1 MGTNGSGKPPYSMRH
16 RGLFVGDHEK
26 EEAKVYGKPNW
37 VEIDLDAIA
46 FNCQQIKKWIGEKTE
61 LMAVIKGNAYGHGI
75 AMVAK
80 TALENGAT
88 RFAAA
93 RVDEGVVV
101 RQAGIDAPVLVLGYV
116 PAEEMETVVKW
127 RITPPIMHWHTAKAV
142 SEISS
147 SQGVVT
153 PIHVK
158 VDTGMG
164 RFGLMPN
171 EVVDFVKGL
180 IELPGIRLEGL
191 YTQFAVADEADK
203 TYTYKQFEIYK
214 GVLKDLEEAGIHIP
228 IRHVCNSA
236 ATLNFPEMH
245 LDMVRCGTA
254 IYGHYPSPVTDHSV
268 PLRPAMALK
277 SRVGRIRT
285 LPAGSSISYGR
296 TYTTTRPTT
305 VALVPIGFGD
315 GLSRQLSNKGSVL
328 IKGKRAPIVGRV
340 CMDQCIVDVSGI
352 PEAQQDDEVVL
363 FGQQDGAEI
372 TAEEIASLMDSIN
385 YVVLAAVSARVPR
398 VYLKGGKIVEVKTL
412 TGEA

>member
-1 MGTNGSGKPPYSMRH
+1 
-16 RGLFVGDHEK
+16 
-26 EEAKVYGKPNW
+26 VYGKPNW

-46 FNCQQIKKWIGEKTE
+46 HNCREIKKWIGGKTE
-61 LMAVIKGNAYGHGI
+61 LAAVIKGNAYGHGI
-75 AMVAK
+75 AMIAR

-101 RQAGIDAPVLVLGYV
+101 RKAGIEAPILVLGYV
-116 PAEEMETVVKW
+116 PAEEMENVVKW

-153 PIHVK
+153 PVHVK

-164 RFGLMPN
+164 RFGLLPD
-171 EVVDFVKGL
+171 EVVDFVKRL

-203 TYTYKQFEIYK
+203 TYTYKQWDVYK
-214 GVLKDLEEAGIHIP
+214 KVLKDLEETGIHIP

-245 LDMVRCGTA
+245 LEMVRCGTA
-254 IYGHYPSPVTDHSV
+254 IYGHYPSPVTNHSV
-268 PLRPAMALK
+268 PLHSAMTLK

-285 LPAGSSISYGR
+285 LPPGSSISYGR
-296 TYTTTRPTT
+296 TYITTRPTT

-315 GLSRQLSNKGSVL
+315 GLSRNLSNKGSVL
-328 IKGKRAPIVGRV
+328 IRGKRAPIVGRV

-352 PEAQQDDEVVL
+352 PEVQQDDEVVL
-363 FGQQDGAEI
+363 FDRQGGAEI
-372 TAEEIASLMDSIN
+372 TAEDIASLMDSIN
-385 YVVLAAVSARVPR
+385 YVVLETVTARVPR
-398 VYLKGGKIVEVKTL
+398 VYLKGGKVIEVLTL
-412 TGEA
+412 AGE

>member
-1 MGTNGSGKPPYSMRH
+1 M
-16 RGLFVGDHEK
+16 
-26 EEAKVYGKPNW
+26 YGKPNW
-37 VEIDLDAIA
+37 AEIDLDAIA
-46 FNCQQIKKWIGEKTE
+46 HNCREIKKWIGDKTE
-61 LMAVIKGNAYGHGI
+61 LAAVIKGNAYGHGI

-93 RVDEGVVV
+93 RVDEGIVV
-101 RQAGIDAPVLVLGYV
+101 RKAGIEAPIFVLGYV
-116 PAEEMETVVKW
+116 PAEEMETAVKW
-127 RITPPIMHWHTAKAV
+127 RITPPIMHWHTAKAL

-147 SQGVVT
+147 SQGVISPV
-153 PIHVK
+153 HVK

-164 RFGLMPN
+164 RFGLLPD
-171 EVVDFVKGL
+171 EVVEFVKRL

-203 TYTYKQFEIYK
+203 TYTYKQWNTFQK
-214 GVLKDLEEAGIHIP
+214 VVKDLEEAGIHIP

-245 LDMVRCGTA
+245 LEMVRCGTA
-254 IYGHYPSPVTDHSV
+254 IYGHYPSPVTNHSV
-268 PLRPAMALK
+268 PLRPAMTLK
-277 SRVGRIRT
+277 SRVARIRT
-285 LPAGSSISYGR
+285 LPPGSSISYGR

-315 GLSRQLSNKGSVL
+315 GLSRKLSNKGSVL
-328 IKGKRAPIVGRV
+328 IRGKRAPIVGRV

-352 PEAQQDDEVVL
+352 PEVQQDDEVVL
-363 FGQQDGAEI
+363 LGRQNGAEI

-385 YVVLAAVSARVPR
+385 YVVLAGVSARVPR
-398 VYLKGGKIVEVKTL
+398 VYLKGGQVIEVQTL
-412 TGEA
+412 SGER

>member
-1 MGTNGSGKPPYSMRH
+1 M
-16 RGLFVGDHEK
+16 
-26 EEAKVYGKPNW
+26 YGKPNW

-46 FNCQQIKKWIGEKTE
+46 HNCREVKKWIGEKTE
-61 LMAVIKGNAYGHGI
+61 LAAVIKGNAYGHGI
-75 AMVAK
+75 VKVAQ

-101 RQAGIDAPVLVLGYV
+101 RKAGIEAPVFVLGYV

-142 SEISS
+142 SELSS
-147 SQGVVT
+147 AQGVIT
-153 PIHVK
+153 PVHVK

-164 RFGLMPN
+164 RFGLLPD
-171 EVVDFVKGL
+171 EVVDFVERL

-203 TYTYKQFEIYK
+203 TYTYQQWEVYK
-214 GVLKDLEEAGIHIP
+214 KVLEELEEAGISIP

-245 LDMVRCGTA
+245 LEMVRCGTA
-254 IYGHYPSPVTDHSV
+254 IYGHYPSPVTDRSV
-268 PLRPAMALK
+268 PLRPAMTLK

-285 LPAGSSISYGR
+285 LPPDSSISYGR

-315 GLSRQLSNKGSVL
+315 GFSRKLSNKGSVL
-328 IKGKRAPIVGRV
+328 IRGKRAPIVGRV

-352 PEAQQDDEVVL
+352 PEVQQDDEVVL
-363 FGQQDGAEI
+363 FGRQNGAEI
-372 TAEEIASLMDSIN
+372 TAEEIASIMDSIN
-385 YVVLAAVSARVPR
+385 YVVLKAVTARVPR
-398 VYLKGGKIVEVKTL
+398 VYLKGGKVIEVHTL
-412 TGEA
+412 SGE

>member
-1 MGTNGSGKPPYSMRH
+1 M
-16 RGLFVGDHEK
+16 
-26 EEAKVYGKPNW
+26 YGKPNW

-46 FNCQQIKKWIGEKTE
+46 HNCHEIKNWIGEKTE
-61 LMAVIKGNAYGHGI
+61 LAAVIKGNAYGHGI
-75 AMVAK
+75 AMIAK

-101 RQAGIDAPVLVLGYV
+101 RKAGIEAPIFVLGYV

-142 SEISS
+142 SDISS

-153 PIHVK
+153 PVHVK

-164 RFGLMPN
+164 RFGLLSD
-171 EVVDFVKGL
+171 EVVDFVKRL

-191 YTQFAVADEADK
+191 YTQFAVADETDK
-203 TYTYKQFEIYK
+203 TYTYKQWDVYK
-214 GVLKDLEEAGIHIP
+214 RVLKDLEEADIQIP

-245 LDMVRCGTA
+245 LEMVRCGTA
-254 IYGHYPSPVTDHSV
+254 IYGHYPSPVTNHSV
-268 PLRPAMALK
+268 PLRSAMTLK

-285 LPAGSSISYGR
+285 LPPGSSISYGR
-296 TYTTTRPTT
+296 TYTITRPTT

-315 GLSRQLSNKGSVL
+315 GVSRNLSNKGSVL
-328 IKGKRAPIVGRV
+328 IRGKRAPIVGRI

-352 PEAQQDDEVVL
+352 PEVQQDDEVVL
-363 FGQQDGAEI
+363 FGRQGGAEI

-385 YVVLAAVSARVPR
+385 YVVLETITARVPR
-398 VYLKGGKIVEVKTL
+398 VYLKDGKVVGVKTL
-412 TGEA
+412 TDEM

>member
-1 MGTNGSGKPPYSMRH
+1 M
-16 RGLFVGDHEK
+16 
-26 EEAKVYGKPNW
+26 YGKPNW

-46 FNCQQIKKWIGEKTE
+46 HNCREVKKWIGEKTE
-61 LMAVIKGNAYGHGI
+61 LAAVIKGSACGHEI
-75 AMVAK
+75 VMVAK

-88 RFAAA
+88 WVAAA

-101 RQAGIDAPVLVLGYV
+101 RKAGIEAPIFVLGYV

-153 PIHVK
+153 PVHVK

-164 RFGLMPN
+164 RFGLLPD
-171 EVVDFVKGL
+171 EVVDFVKRL

-203 TYTYKQFEIYK
+203 TYTYKQWDIYK
-214 GVLKDLEEAGIHIP
+214 KVLRELEEAGISIP

-245 LDMVRCGTA
+245 LEMVRCGIA
-254 IYGHYPSPVTDHSV
+254 IYGHYPSPVTDRSV
-268 PLRPAMALK
+268 PLRPAMTLK

-285 LPAGSSISYGR
+285 LPPGSSISYGR

-305 VALVPIGFGD
+305 VALVPIGFAD
-315 GLSRQLSNKGSVL
+315 GLSRKLSNKGSVL
-328 IKGKRAPIVGRV
+328 IRGKRAPIVGRV

-363 FGQQDGAEI
+363 FGRQDEAEI
-372 TAEEIASLMDSIN
+372 TAEEIASIMDSIN
-385 YVVLAAVSARVPR
+385 YVVLKAVTARVPR
-398 VYLKGGKIVEVKTL
+398 VYLKGGKVIEVQTL
-412 TGEA
+412 AGE